1 MKSLV
6 AACVLALAPVSSA
19 FAHDWLVISGA
30 AYHFE
35 RRDELLGN
43 NPGIGWERPDDEIP
57 VVYAA
62 GYYKN
67 SYDKD
72 TFYAGGQWMPFSW
85 GTPEGFNAQLGA
97 FGGLASGYWTPVVVI
112 PMLKLAYQ
120 RVGINIVALPTV
132 GDYAGY
138 VAAQLR
144 FRFN

>member
-19 FAHDWLVISGA
+19 LAHDWLVISGA

-35 RRDELLGN
+35 RRDELRGN

-57 VVYAA
+57 LVYAA
-62 GYYKN
+62 GYYRN

-72 TFYAGGQWMPFSW
+72 TFYAGAQWMPFSW

-120 RVGINIVALPTV
+120 RVGVNIVALPTV
-132 GDYAGY
+132 REYTGY

-144 FRFN
+144 FQFN